1 MEISRERP
9 AGPVIRDGRP
19 YFFWLEVVPKPYKAD
34 KPQITS
40 KDPPQADGVLKDFN
54 KSQIPSLDIL
64 FDFFNVFVGHGTR
77 DQSEEYR

>member
-1 MEISRERP
+1 MEIFPGAACRP
-9 AGPVIRDGRP
+9 CNKRRQAV
-19 YFFWLEVVPKPYKAD
+19 FFWLEVVSKPYKAD